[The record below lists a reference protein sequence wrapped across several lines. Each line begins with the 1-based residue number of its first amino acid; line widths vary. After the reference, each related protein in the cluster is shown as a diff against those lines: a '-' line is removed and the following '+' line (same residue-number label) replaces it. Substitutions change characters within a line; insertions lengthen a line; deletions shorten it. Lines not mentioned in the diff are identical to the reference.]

1 MAARFAATQG
11 ESTMSKFNRSLVAA
25 CIFAAPVMTSAQTP
39 MVVGGGQVSML
50 KAGTQVPLKTMSELT
65 TNGKRLKVGDR
76 FNLEVSEAVRL
87 NNRIAIPAGSLAVG
101 EITTVRN
108 KGMWGKSGNIDGRVL
123 YVRANGQQIRLTGTL
138 HDKGVTGTGA
148 VVGAVVLLPLAGFFM
163 TGTSATL
170 PAGTQV
176 TAYLNEDLPIQLAD
190 AAPESTMIVPVSA
203 AGAAAA
209 MDAQVAPVSPKAK

>member
-1 MAARFAATQG
+1 
-11 ESTMSKFNRSLVAA
+11 MSKFNRSLVAA